1 MRALLLLALAA
12 ACASA
17 PGPKQPDVSHRVPVN
32 RTIPAEVQNARSS
45 EPEASEPRQRHRD
58 GEVEWR

>member
-1 MRALLLLALAA
+1 MRVLLVLALGAG
-12 ACASA
+12 CASA

-32 RTIPAEVQNARSS
+32 RTIPAEV
-45 EPEASEPRQRHRD
+45 EEAVKATQASGAQRQPGRE

>member
-1 MRALLLLALAA
+1 MRGLALLFFVAT

-17 PGPKQPDVSHRVPVN
+17 PGPKPPDESRRVPVN
-32 RTIPAEVQNARSS
+32 RTAP
-45 EPEASEPRQRHRD
+45 PELGSAGNRPQSRERQRE

>member
-1 MRALLLLALAA
+1 MKALLLLALAA

-32 RTIPAEVQNARSS
+32 RTVPVEVQGA
-45 EPEASEPRQRHRD
+45 EAGRPASQPRQRHHD
-58 GEVEWR
+58 DEVEWR